1 MMNAMSAVQS
11 IEKLNDSARWK
22 AVLGHD
28 RGADG
33 LFVYAVRSTGVYCRP
48 SCPSRRP
55 RRDRVAFFESPG
67 DARSAGFRPCR
78 RCRPDDSA
86 APDPWIEKI
95 RRACVYLSNV
105 DGHPSLTTLA
115 ARLGGSPYHLQ
126 RNFKRLVGV
135 TPREYADACRL
146 RTVKLYDAEAAAR
159 RLLPLVGSDTAVIPL
174 QNGVDATD
182 IVARAVGREHAA
194 GGTVYVAAVIDEP
207 GVIRHSALD
216 HLIFGEL
223 DGTRTPRL
231 ERLLQA
237 CRPAGFQATLSDNVQ
252 VDIWTKFVRLSVF
265 SGMTAVTRCP
275 IGPIVADPELF
286 DMAKAAAREAMA
298 VARATGVSVPDAVI
312 DDVDRAY
319 RALPG
324 HMKSSMLEDLE
335 RGRPLELP
343 WLSGAVVRLGR
354 GAGVDT
360 PIHRFITAVLS
371 PHVHGAARER
381 ANAAAQVSG

>member
-1 MMNAMSAVQS
+1 MPPLRIAIVGAGGVGGYFG
-11 IEKLNDSARWK
+11 ARL
-22 AVLGHD
+22 AAAGADVHFIA
-28 RGADG
+28 RGAHLDAMRTRG
-33 LFVYAVRSTGVYCRP
+33 LTIRSFKGDLHLPRLQATDNP
-48 SCPSRRP
+48 SAIGSV
-55 RRDRVAFFESPG
+55 DIVFF
-67 DARSAGFRPCR
+67 
-78 RCRPDDSA
+78 
-86 APDPWIEKI
+86 
-95 RRACVYLSNV
+95 
-105 DGHPSLTTLA
+105 
-115 ARLGGSPYHLQ
+115 
-126 RNFKRLVGV
+126 
-135 TPREYADACRL
+135 
-146 RTVKLYDAEAAAR
+146 TVKLYDAEAAAR
-159 RLLPLVGSDTAVIPL
+159 LLLPLVGSDTAVIPL

-286 DMAKAAAREAMA
+286 DLAKAAAREAMA
-298 VARATGVSVPDAVI
+298 VARATGVAVPDAVI